1 MQAFEKLILASHNK
15 GKLREIRALLEPFN
29 VNVQSALEFN
39 LEEPEET
46 ETTFIGNA
54 LLKAR
59 AAANATGIPA
69 LADDSGLVVHA
80 LDGAPGIYSARWA
93 INPDLDGDVRDFSYA
108 MKRIEEE
115 LRAKNAK
122 DYSAHFVCVLAI
134 VWPDGREEYFE
145 GVVEGQLSFPPKG
158 DRGFG
163 YDPIFIAN
171 GKSETFGQ
179 MDPEKKHA
187 MSHRANAFAKLVS
200 KLFAKANS

>member
-1 MQAFEKLILASHNK
+1 MQAFEQLILASHNK

-39 LEEPEET
+39 LVEPEET
-46 ETTFIGNA
+46 ETTFVGNA

-59 AAANATGIPA
+59 AAANATGLPA
-69 LADDSGLVVHA
+69 LADDSGLVVPA

-93 INPDLDGDVRDFSYA
+93 INPDQDSNIRDFSYA

-115 LRAKNAK
+115 LLAKNAK

-134 VWPDGREEYFE
+134 VWPGGREEFFE
-145 GVVEGQLSFPPKG
+145 GIVEGQLSFPPKG

-171 GKSETFGQ
+171 GESETFGQ

-187 MSHRANAFAKLVS
+187 MSHRANAFAKLVN